1 MDLII
6 DLVNLAVLLVLFAM
20 DAWTI
25 FYLFTKCLSGLIH
38 NLAGENRAS
47 AVKQRAIVTASTC
60 LSFLLLLLLFCDL
73 SNAPSMFIVIACGV
87 VGVMLAYAVV
97 GRLNSRCK
105 HEQDCVDDFARV
117 CSQIENRGIAS
128 SSARK
133 EFETRLAGQARG
145 LSRIELD
152 TLLQKI
158 LEGCRRHVDRADSK
172 RDKMNT
178 HFSLGVSMCFLI
190 VAVWN
195 IACGG
200 DARSLTITSGDAW
213 PFIGLTIF
221 FFMMIFIIE
230 IYRKIETLDD
240 ENGARV
246 QTHLLVE
253 TIEEMQFK
261 LLLTK

>member
-6 DLVNLAVLLVLFAM
+6 DLVNLAALLVLFAM

-133 EFETRLAGQARG
+133 EFETRLANETRG
-145 LSRIELD
+145 MSRIELD
-152 TLLQKI
+152 ALLQKL
-158 LEGCRRHVDRADSK
+158 LENCRRYVDRADAE
-172 RDKMNT
+172 RNRMNT
-178 HFSLGVSMCFLI
+178 YFGLGVSICTLI
-190 VAVWN
+190 VAVWS

-200 DARSLTITSGDAW
+200 DVRSLAIASGDTW

-221 FFMMIFIIE
+221 FFMIIFVIE
-230 IYRKIETLDD
+230 IYRKIEILDD
-240 ENGARV
+240 KDGARV
-246 QTHLLVE
+246 QTRFLIE
-253 TIEEMQFK
+253 KIEEMQFK